1 MEKESF
7 TIVNENEH
15 DIVGELLR
23 KEKKG
28 KFPCIIFAH
37 GLLEDRKAAYIKN
50 LSTKFLDEGFAVLT
64 YDSSQSLG
72 QSGGKAENVTISQ
85 RVSDLTRV
93 VSYARRRSFI
103 SDDKIIVFGH
113 CYGAM
118 AALAMEGF
126 QNDLLGLVLVSTPAR
141 IEESQHTRKSSHDMM
156 KIRLKR
162 YFHIEH
168 DNEQLRINYSFY
180 EDGMKIDMDRAARNL
195 KTPVLFIHGAKDES
209 IPLVNSE
216 RLHARAVGPKK
227 LLVIDSM
234 EHEIKGP
241 AMTKIY
247 NESLEFLQELI

>member
-28 KFPCIIFAH
+28 RFPCIIFVH
-37 GLLEDRKAAYIKN
+37 GLLEDRKAAYIKT

-72 QSGGKAENVTISQ
+72 DSGGKAEDVTISQ

-93 VSYARRRSFI
+93 ISYARRRSFI
-103 SDDKIIVFGH
+103 NDDKIIVFGH

-118 AALAMEGF
+118 TALAMEGF
-126 QNDLLGLVLVSTPAR
+126 QNDLLGMVLVSTPAR
-141 IEESQHTRKSSHDMM
+141 IEETQHTRKSQHDMM

-168 DNEQLRINYSFY
+168 NADQLRINYTFY
-180 EDGMKIDMDRAARNL
+180 EDGIKIDMDRAARNL
-195 KTPVLFIHGAKDES
+195 KTPTLFIHGAKDES
-209 IPLVNSE
+209 VPLTNSE
-216 RLHARAVGPKK
+216 RLHARVIGPKK
-227 LLVIDSM
+227 LVVIDSM
-234 EHEIKGP
+234 DHEIKGA

-247 NESLEFLQELI
+247 NESLEFLKELV